1 VSVNKYKP
9 HVWVVPEDDA
19 DEALVNGFL
28 LAPAVNVRVIDVE
41 RPAGGWKHVLK
52 VFADEYIPHLRRH
65 KDGHVVL
72 LLDFDE
78 ADDRRA
84 VCEAAIP
91 DDLKPRVFLIGA
103 WTNPETL
110 RNELGQTLEAIGA
123 RAAANCVRD
132 EGFWNHPQLAH
143 NVPEVARIA
152 ATLKPILFG
161 S

>member
-1 VSVNKYKP
+1 VNKYKP

-19 DEALVNGFL
+19 DEAIVNGFL

-52 VFADEYIPHLRRH
+52 VFTDEYVPHLRRH

-78 ADDRRA
+78 DPGRRA
-84 VCEAAIP
+84 ACEGVIP
-91 DDLKPRVFLIGA
+91 DDLKPRVFLVGA

-110 RNELGQTLEAIGA
+110 RNELGLTLEAIDR
-123 RAAANCVRD
+123 RAADNCLAD
-132 EGFWNHPQLAH
+132 DGFWNHPHLVH
-143 NVPEVARIA
+143 NAGEVARMA
-152 ATLKPILFG
+152 PVLKPILFPG
-161 S
+161 P